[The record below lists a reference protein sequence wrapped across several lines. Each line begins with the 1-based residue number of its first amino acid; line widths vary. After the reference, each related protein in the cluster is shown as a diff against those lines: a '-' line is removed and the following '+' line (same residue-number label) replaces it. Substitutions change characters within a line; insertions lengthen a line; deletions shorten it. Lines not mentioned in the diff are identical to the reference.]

1 MASKAKDDDFL
12 GDDELAGLFRPFEG
26 RRLALAVSGGVDSMV
41 LMHLVAGWLTTS
53 PGREWAAGL
62 AGIAEPGT
70 VFQPRAE
77 RPIGLPARVPAC
89 LGRAEWIGGE
99 QSEPGLRLP
108 AAPVVVLTVDHG
120 LRPESAC
127 DAQLVAAAAGRL
139 GFSHQTLVW
148 RHAAGA
154 EGNPDDETRAAPPTA
169 GIQEKARAARY
180 ALLADRIEAETWAL
194 FEAGAFGCSPLSGGH
209 AKRAIVTAHHRDD
222 LVETFLMR
230 LKRGS
235 GLDGLASIRTV
246 ETLQRRPVP
255 ERPYPSEVDL
265 LRPLLDVPKSRLV
278 ATAKH
283 LGLAWAEDPS
293 NADRRF
299 ERVRQRRDMAAL
311 AALGFEAPAMHLT
324 IRRLQRA
331 SDFVEARMSE
341 QLCGWLGGARQV
353 DLNGGLFATIGLSAP
368 AISMADIGSARAD
381 VDAENV
387 QRLLQYAI
395 AVLGGGEG
403 PPGLRQIEELRRHFS
418 RVARLD
424 SPGGE
429 TAPEATE
436 RTLAGCRLD
445 FQRSPEHPEGRIR
458 VWREA
463 GRTPFPELML
473 EPGDGAWWDDRFAVS
488 LASDAPGPV
497 RVRALGHEGWA
508 CLKRRVPAL
517 TLWRGIPPGAA
528 ATLPA
533 IWRDGHLVAVPY
545 FEQVPDSVPGWLRR
559 EIDHEWEARSGLNG
573 LHYRAQFAPV
583 ARGH

>member
-1 MASKAKDDDFL
+1 MASKAKDDDFI

-26 RRLALAVSGGVDSMV
+26 RRLALAVSGGIDSMV
-41 LMHLVAGWLTTS
+41 LMHLVVGWLATQ
-53 PGREWAAGL
+53 PGREWAAG
-62 AGIAEPGT
+62 IAEPAELGRL
-70 VFQPRAE
+70 FQPTAE
-77 RPIGLPARVPAC
+77 RPIGLPARVPTC
-89 LGRAEWIGGE
+89 LGRAEWIGGGP
-99 QSEPGLRLP
+99 PGPSVGLE
-108 AAPVVVLTVDHG
+108 AAPVVILTVDHG
-120 LRPESAC
+120 LRPESARE
-127 DAQLVAAAAGRL
+127 AELVAAAAGRL
-139 GFSHQTLVW
+139 GLFHQTLVW

-154 EGNPDDETRAAPPTA
+154 EGRPDEEAPAVPPTA
-169 GIQEKARAARY
+169 GIQEKARQARY
-180 ALLADRIEAETWAL
+180 ELLADCIEAETWAR
-194 FEAGAFGCSPLSGGH
+194 FEAGEFGSSPLSDGR

-265 LRPLLDVPKSRLV
+265 VRPLLDVPKSRLV
-278 ATAKH
+278 ATAKR
-283 LGLAWAEDPS
+283 LGLDWAEDPS

-299 ERVRQRRDMAAL
+299 ERVRQRQDMVAL

-331 SDFVEARMSE
+331 SEFVEARLSE
-341 QLCGWLGGARQV
+341 QLSGWLDGARQV
-353 DLNGGLFATIGLSAP
+353 DLNGGLYATVGLSGP
-368 AISMADIGSARAD
+368 GISMADIGSARAD

-395 AVLGGGEG
+395 TVLGGGEG
-403 PPGLRQIEELRRHFS
+403 PPGLHQIEELRRHFS
-418 RVARLD
+418 RVAQLASR
-424 SPGGE
+424 GGE

-445 FQRSPEHPEGRIR
+445 FRRSPEHPEGRIR

-463 GRTPFPELML
+463 GRTPLPELVL
-473 EPGDGAWWDDRFAVS
+473 EPGGGAWWDDRFAVS

-497 RVRALGHEGWA
+497 TVRALGLEGWA
-508 CLKRRVPAL
+508 SLKRRVPAL
-517 TLWRGIPPGAA
+517 TLWRGLPPGAA

-533 IWRDGHLVAVPY
+533 IWRDSRLVAVPF
-545 FEQVPDSVPGWLRR
+545 FEQMPGSVPGWLRR

-573 LHYRAQFAPV
+573 LHYRARFAPV